1 MAARVMVTAPPLRRF
16 ALLLLALLHQQL
28 ISEHLPDDL
37 LGLGFGLLLEL
48 AKAGLLKENDAGAP
62 MFPPSGPQPL
72 TGRGRLPPMP
82 LLRPVPHNVTILSQ
96 SKTKRKATADPPK
109 LLLVGRT

>member
-1 MAARVMVTAPPLRRF
+1 MAARVMVTAPRLRRF

-48 AKAGLLKENDAGAP
+48 AKAGLLKENEAGAP
-62 MFPPSGPQPL
+62 MFPPSGP
-72 TGRGRLPPMP
+72 RP
-82 LLRPVPHNVTILSQ
+82 LLATHAALEAGSTQCNNPVAEQN
-96 SKTKRKATADPPK
+96 
-109 LLLVGRT
+109 